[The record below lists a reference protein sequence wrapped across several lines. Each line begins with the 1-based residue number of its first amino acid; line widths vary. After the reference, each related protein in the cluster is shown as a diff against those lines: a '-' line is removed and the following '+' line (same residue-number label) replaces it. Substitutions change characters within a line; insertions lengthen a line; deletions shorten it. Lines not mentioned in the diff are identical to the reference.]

1 MAVPTEQGT
10 PKAEI
15 QLGNHLTVCAG
26 LAIADQLLAGFDHAC
41 LLIRD
46 RQGAGIVHPADTAPG
61 GKATITAA
69 TRGLC
74 YLGPHR

>member
-1 MAVPTEQGT
+1 
-10 PKAEI
+10 
-15 QLGNHLTVCAG
+15 
-26 LAIADQLLAGFDHAC
+26 